1 MSEERKQICREFMVI
16 SHVTKEK
23 ADKEPIHTIVL
34 KTKKLGE
41 DFSAMQLTV
50 SGGSEELL
58 SRFPLNNTVE
68 VLIRNPQTKLQV

>member
-1 MSEERKQICREFMVI
+1 MSEEKKQISREFVVI

-41 DFSAMQLTV
+41 DFTAMQLSI
-50 SGGSEELL
+50 SGGSENLL
-58 SRFPLNNTVE
+58 SQFPLNDTVE
-68 VLIRNPQTKLQV
+68 ILIRHPQTKLKV